1 MMAAVMDAATQSDPV
16 RSYEV
21 ARRRLFFAFAL
32 LVLVTAVGSGGYWYL
47 SQSLGQGSWT
57 VEDCIYMTAITI
69 TTVGYGEVLDL
80 SLVPFAREWTLLL
93 LTFGISAN
101 LYVVSA
107 ITSFFVESDFNN
119 VRRFKRDRK
128 RMKQIS
134 NHYIVCG
141 VGRTGEHVINEL
153 LAVGESVVAI
163 DERLEKLEALRES
176 GVLILHGDAT
186 EDETLVEAGIH
197 RARGIVSTLDDDK
210 TNLFVVVSARQ
221 TNAKLRIVTKAVGPS
236 TAAKLRRAGADA
248 VVTPTKIGGMRLAS
262 ELIRPHVVRFLD
274 EMLRD
279 KEASLRIEEATVG
292 PGGDVV
298 GMSLADANLRQRAG
312 VLVMAVRQADGAVV
326 HVPPPNLLIEP
337 GQTLIAIG
345 TREHI
350 DELRATVGHRA

>member
-1 MMAAVMDAATQSDPV
+1 MDPSTQNDPV
-16 RSYEV
+16 RSYEA

-32 LVLVTAVGSGGYWYL
+32 LAIVTSVGSGGYWYL
-47 SQSLGQGSWT
+47 GDSTEPGMWSLR
-57 VEDCIYMTAITI
+57 DCVYMTAITI

-80 SLVPFAREWTLLL
+80 DRVSFAREWTLLL

-119 VRRFKRDRK
+119 VRRFRRDRK
-128 RMKQIS
+128 RMKEIS

-141 VGRTGEHVINEL
+141 VGRTGLHVLNEL
-153 LAVGESVVAI
+153 LAVGEPVVAI
-163 DERLEKLEALRES
+163 DERTEKLEALRDR

-186 EDETLVEAGIH
+186 DDETLVQAGIH
-197 RARGIVSTLDDDK
+197 RARGIVSALDDDK

-262 ELIRPHVVRFLD
+262 ELLRPHVVRFLD

-279 KEASLRIEEATVG
+279 KEARLRIEEATVG
-292 PGGDVV
+292 ASGDVV
-298 GMSLADANLRQRAG
+298 GMSLASANLRQRAG
-312 VLVMAVRQADGAVV
+312 VLVMAVRQSDGDVV
-326 HVPPPNLLIEP
+326 HVPPPELVIEP

-345 TREHI
+345 TPENI
-350 DELRATVGHRA
+350 EDLRATVGHR

>member
-1 MMAAVMDAATQSDPV
+1 MDASTQSDPV
-16 RSYEV
+16 RSYEA
-21 ARRRLFFAFAL
+21 ARRRLFFAFGL

-47 SQSLGQGSWT
+47 SNGAWSL
-57 VEDCIYMTAITI
+57 EDCIYMTAITI

-80 SLVPFAREWTLLL
+80 ESVTFSREWTLLL

-141 VGRTGEHVINEL
+141 IGRTGQHVINEL
-153 LAVGESVVAI
+153 LAVGEPVVAI
-163 DERLEKLEALRES
+163 DARTEKLAALRDR
-176 GVLILHGDAT
+176 GVLVLHGDAT
-186 EDETLVEAGIH
+186 EDETLSEAGIL
-197 RARGIVSTLDDDK
+197 RAKGIVSALDDDK

-221 TNAKLRIVTKAVGPS
+221 TNPKLRIVTKAVGPS

-262 ELIRPHVVRFLD
+262 ELLRPHVVRFLD

-279 KEASLRIEEATVG
+279 KDAALRIEEATVG

-312 VLVMAVRQADGAVV
+312 VLVMAVRQPDGDVV
-326 HVPPPNLLIEP
+326 HVPPPDLLIEP
-337 GQTLIAIG
+337 GQTLISIG

>member
-1 MMAAVMDAATQSDPV
+1 MATRMDASKQSDPV
-16 RSYEV
+16 RSYEA
-21 ARRRLFFAFAL
+21 ARRRLFFAFGL

-47 SQSLGQGSWT
+47 GRPVGWT
-57 VEDCIYMTAITI
+57 VEDCVYMTAITI
-69 TTVGYGEVLDL
+69 TTVGYGEVLAL
-80 SLVPFAREWTLLL
+80 TEVPFAREWTLLL

-119 VRRFKRDRK
+119 VRRFKRDKK
-128 RMKQIS
+128 RMKQID

-141 VGRTGEHVINEL
+141 VGRTGQHVINEL

-163 DERLEKLEALRES
+163 DEHAEKLEVLRDR

-186 EDETLVEAGIH
+186 DDATLLEAGIN
-197 RARGIVSTLDDDK
+197 RARGIVSALDDDK

-221 TNAKLRIVTKAVGPS
+221 TNPSLRIVTKAVGPT

-248 VVTPTKIGGMRLAS
+248 VVTPTQIGGMRLAS
-262 ELIRPHVVRFLD
+262 ELLRPHVVRFLD

-279 KEASLRIEEATVG
+279 KDAALRIEEATVG
-292 PGGDVV
+292 PGGEVA
-298 GMSLADANLRQRAG
+298 GMTLAQANLRQRAG
-312 VLVMAVRQADGAVV
+312 VLVMAVRKPGGDVI
-326 HVPPPNLLIEP
+326 HVPPPELTIEA

-345 TREHI
+345 TRENI
-350 DELRATVGHRA
+350 DQLRSTVGHRK